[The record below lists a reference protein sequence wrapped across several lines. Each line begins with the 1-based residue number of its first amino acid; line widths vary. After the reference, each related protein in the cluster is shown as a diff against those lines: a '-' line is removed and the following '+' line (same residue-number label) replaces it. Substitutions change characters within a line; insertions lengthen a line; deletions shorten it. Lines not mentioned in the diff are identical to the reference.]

1 MDLVVLVDEDDA
13 VGLGVGPP
21 FVEPARR
28 VAPVPPAVLVDGV
41 LERLALLVHLA
52 VPVLL
57 GALDEGED
65 RVRLG
70 RLGEGREGRDDHV
83 AVGLEAVR
91 RLEVLVGEAHVLVLD
106 RRWRWR
112 HVAQVVAA
120 VVPVDVVEEALEP
133 FGELVGEGDAGLA
146 ERAVRARAVVV
157 GEDEEDDEG
166 GEEERPDDS
175 GPLPQGDAC
184 SCSCAAAAAA
194 WPPRVPPGRADHGR
208 VGLDIVR
215 EGRRR
220 RGAHG
225 GCALAGTTTRAR
237 GQVERVVLLG
247 RRRRVGRRERGRGG
261 SRAVRGGRCAWW
273 CGGRGRGEGERAR
286 RRLGRVVVRGGR
298 AGSRGRVQRGR
309 GPRVRRGQDR
319 SQLGQCAGGWH
330 GQCSGWTR
338 RRRRR
343 RRNSISRSRRAR
355 TRASLENSSRLF
367 PLARSH
373 KYCIDGEAR
382 LKVQSTT
389 QRDRETTSPAG
400 AHREGGHRN
409 QGEQLVEEERGYR
422 KGAWRGLLLGR
433 VEGRGQ
439 RRGWYREARG
449 CGEWCDE
456 RGRGDA
462 EGGCEARWCGLAG
475 DARLTSEGRT

>member
-1 MDLVVLVDEDDA
+1 MRSPKSFARRRNACPPTSATLPSVTWIVNVSSRSCMTRTRCARSCGSLRAGGRGVSSRRTSSGCSKRERERERDAQGPERLEVAVDLVVLVDEDDA

-261 SRAVRGGRCAWW
+261 SRAGRGGRCAWW

-298 AGSRGRVQRGR
+298 AGRRGRVQRGR

-330 GQCSGWTR
+330 GQVLGLDEEEEEEAEELHLEVETRSHACLARELVSPFPSRSLAQVLHR
-338 RRRRR
+338 RRGTVE
-343 RRNSISRSRRAR
+343 STKHYA
-355 TRASLENSSRLF
+355 TR
-367 PLARSH
+367 
-373 KYCIDGEAR
+373 
-382 LKVQSTT
+382 
-389 QRDRETTSPAG
+389 
-400 AHREGGHRN
+400 
-409 QGEQLVEEERGYR
+409 
-422 KGAWRGLLLGR
+422 
-433 VEGRGQ
+433 
-439 RRGWYREARG
+439 
-449 CGEWCDE
+449 
-456 RGRGDA
+456 
-462 EGGCEARWCGLAG
+462 
-475 DARLTSEGRT
+475 